1 MKKNYF
7 KSLAQV
13 AILLCAPLFIASCD
27 EFGTED
33 NPAGAYPSMSDKAV
47 TIKVGE
53 TFTRTAIAASA
64 ATVEYTSLDEKI
76 ATVELLTGLVTGVGD
91 GTTSI
96 VAKPYFAKNGGKI
109 YTGEEVKYEITV
121 QDPESKFAYNFGEAG
136 VPKLI
141 YAGTKVEIVP
151 VTPQKNVGVLGFT
164 FEVKKS
170 TDNGTTWVNVVA
182 DTEGKFFADAAGLYK
197 VTATSVAYKSYVTS
211 NLNTTAD
218 YTVEVLQA
226 YAYTKWDANE
236 KKLVNDTILASDVK
250 VVYDGS
256 IVPGAVLPE
265 GTYVITSNATLNGTL
280 QLKGDVNFIV
290 KDGVTLTISSGGGF
304 DEEDPAAPHVLNIFK
319 GVGTGKSK
327 IIANNVTSGDVFKNL
342 KEINTY
348 GVDITANTS
357 VVNCGGFTLIGAINI
372 YAGDVVAKN
381 TGTTGF
387 GVKMK
392 TGGVI
397 TVNGGSF
404 TATGKG
410 TDADY
415 SKAVIGKLACA
426 TGYKFQ
432 DSADGT
438 TWVDMTGDTTDKLYV
453 KSVAPAP

>member
-33 NPAGAYPSMSDKAV
+33 NPAGAYPSINTADV

-64 ATVEYTSLDEKI
+64 ATVEYTSMDEKI
-76 ATVELLTGLVTGVGD
+76 ATVELLTGKVTGVAD
-91 GTTSI
+91 GRTVI
-96 VAKPYFAKNGGKI
+96 VAKPYFAKDGGKL
-109 YTGEEVKYEITV
+109 YTGEEVKYSITV

-151 VTPQKNVGVLGFT
+151 VTPQENAGVLTFT
-164 FEVKKS
+164 YAVQKKNGAS
-170 TDNGTTWVNVVA
+170 WDNVA
-182 DTEGKFFADAAGLYK
+182 LTGGKFMVDAGTYK
-197 VTATSVAYKSYVTS
+197 VTATSATYKSYVATHA
-211 NLNTTAD
+211 NITAD

-226 YAYTKWDANE
+226 YAYAKWDANE

-256 IVPGAVLPE
+256 ITVPGAVLSE
-265 GTYVITSNATLNGTL
+265 GTYVITGNATLNGTL

-290 KDGVTLTISSGGGF
+290 KDGVTLTINSGGF

-319 GVGTGKSK
+319 GVGTGTSK
-327 IIANNVTSGDVFKNL
+327 INANVTSGDVFKNL

-372 YAGDVVAKN
+372 YAGDVVATN
-381 TGTTGF
+381 TGTSGF

-392 TGGVI
+392 TGGEI

-438 TWVDMTGDTTDKLYV
+438 TWADMTGDTTDKLYV

>member
-33 NPAGAYPSMSDKAV
+33 NPAGAYPSINTADV

-76 ATVELLTGLVTGVGD
+76 ATVELLTGKVTGVAD
-91 GTTSI
+91 GTTTI
-96 VAKPYFAKNGGKI
+96 VAKPYFAKNGSKL

-121 QDPESKFAYNFGEAG
+121 QDPESKFAYEFGEAG

-141 YAGTKVEIVP
+141 YAGTNVEIVP
-151 VTPQKNVGVLGFT
+151 VEPQENVGVLTFT
-164 FEVKKS
+164 YQVAKS
-170 TDNGTTWVNVVA
+170 TDNGATWTPFVGP
-182 DTEGKFFADAAGLYK
+182 DSEGKFFADAAGLYK
-197 VTATSVAYKSYVTS
+197 VKATAATWKSYVTS
-211 NLNTTAD
+211 KVNTTAD

-226 YAYTKWDANE
+226 YAYAKWDATE
-236 KKLVNDTILASDVK
+236 KKLVNDTILASDLK
-250 VVYDGS
+250 GVYPGGS
-256 IVPGAVLPE
+256 VPGAVLSE
-265 GTYVITSNATLNGTL
+265 GTYVITGNATLNGTL

-290 KDGVTLTISSGGGF
+290 KDGVTLTINSGGF

-319 GVGTGKSK
+319 GVGTGTSK
-327 IIANNVTSGDVFKNL
+327 INANVTSGDVFKNL
-342 KEINTY
+342 KEINNY

-372 YAGDVVAKN
+372 YAGDVVATN
-381 TGTTGF
+381 AGTTGF

-438 TWVDMTGDTTDKLYV
+438 TWADMTGDTTDKLYV

>member
-76 ATVELLTGLVTGVGD
+76 ATVELLTGKVTGVAD
-91 GTTSI
+91 GTTTI
-96 VAKPYFAKNGGKI
+96 VAKPYFAKNGSKL

-121 QDPESKFAYNFGEAG
+121 QDPESKFAYEFGEAG

-141 YAGTKVEIVP
+141 YAGTNVEIVP
-151 VTPQKNVGVLGFT
+151 VEPQENVGVLTFT
-164 FEVKKS
+164 YAVQKKNGAS
-170 TDNGTTWVNVVA
+170 WDNVA
-182 DTEGKFFADAAGLYK
+182 LTGGKFMVDAGTYK
-197 VTATSVAYKSYVTS
+197 VTATSATYKSYVAS
-211 NLNTTAD
+211 HANTTAD

-250 VVYDGS
+250 GVYPGGS
-256 IVPGAVLPE
+256 VPGAVLPE

-290 KDGVTLTISSGGGF
+290 KDGVTLTISSGGF
-304 DEEDPAAPHVLNIFK
+304 DEEDPAAPHVLNFFK
-319 GVGTGKSK
+319 EVGTNTSK
-327 IIANNVTSGDVFKNL
+327 IVTPLAGVSSGDVFKNL

-372 YAGDVVAKN
+372 YAGDVVATN
-381 TGTTGF
+381 AGTSGF

-392 TGGVI
+392 TGGII

-410 TDADY
+410 TDEDY

-438 TWVDMTGDTTDKLYV
+438 TWADMTGDTTDKLYV